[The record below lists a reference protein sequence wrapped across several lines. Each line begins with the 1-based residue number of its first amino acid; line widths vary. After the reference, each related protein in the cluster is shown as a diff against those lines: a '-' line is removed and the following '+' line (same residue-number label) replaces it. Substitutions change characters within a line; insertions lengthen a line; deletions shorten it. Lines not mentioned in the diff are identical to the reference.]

1 MREIEVFRKQY
12 GLFNEAFG
20 QINMKYEKDIITR
33 QRALIKYEMLLEEIS
48 FFIDYYANKT
58 KNLDHIM
65 TEVKT
70 ILCLKNNI
78 YNRMEQI
85 KGYYQHIEL

>member
-58 KNLDHIM
+58 K
-65 TEVKT
+65 
-70 ILCLKNNI
+70 
-78 YNRMEQI
+78 RI
-85 KGYYQHIEL
+85 KRIFYSKIRQRYK